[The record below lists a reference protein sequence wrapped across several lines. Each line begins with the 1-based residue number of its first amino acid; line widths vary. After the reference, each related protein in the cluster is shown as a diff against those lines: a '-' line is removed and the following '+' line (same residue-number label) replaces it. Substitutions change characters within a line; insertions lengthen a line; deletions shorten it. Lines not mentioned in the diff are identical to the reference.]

1 MKFYR
6 KNWYYIGGILF
17 IALVFFMGFWGS
29 GNFSRIQMVLIY
41 SFMALLIHQLEE
53 YGLPGGFPGIFN
65 IAVLG
70 EREAPER
77 YPLNQNQCLIV
88 NIFLAYPF
96 YIVPIFLPNVIWLG
110 MAQVLFGM
118 AQLIIHG
125 VIINIRLKSL
135 YNPGLAAVVFLHCP
149 IGVYY
154 FWYVAAN
161 GLAATGDYVWAAI
174 ATVIAAFFIIG
185 FPILALRNK
194 QSKYPFDESELYR
207 YGKEKL
213 RKMLRA

>member
-1 MKFYR
+1 
-6 KNWYYIGGILF
+6 
-17 IALVFFMGFWGS
+17 
-29 GNFSRIQMVLIY
+29 
-41 SFMALLIHQLEE
+41 
-53 YGLPGGFPGIFN
+53 
-65 IAVLG
+65 
-70 EREAPER
+70 
-77 YPLNQNQCLIV
+77 
-88 NIFLAYPF
+88 
-96 YIVPIFLPNVIWLG
+96 

-161 GLAATGDYVWAAI
+161 GLAASGDYIFAAF

-185 FPILALRNK
+185 FPILSLRNK

-213 RKMLRA
+213 QKMLRA